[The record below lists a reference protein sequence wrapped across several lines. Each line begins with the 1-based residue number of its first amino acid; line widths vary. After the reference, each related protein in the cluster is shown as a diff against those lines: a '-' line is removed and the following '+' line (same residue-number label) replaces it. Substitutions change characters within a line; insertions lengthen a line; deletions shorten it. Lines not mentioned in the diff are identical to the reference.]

1 MIVILCMDWFLRH
14 HSTTQSANSQHIIT
28 KRLLVSRGWSGYI
41 IPYART
47 IRSILSRALLYNF
60 DLCLYGA
67 FSDGDQYHSWTRVV
81 PIRNMPVTSK
91 PISKSMKLAFHLSFY
106 GKFEIPLKLDET
118 RMKLRNFNLLETSK
132 NLLKL
137 VETCLNVNLETFHEL
152 LVQLKLPWNIHKTL
166 LYRLSHRQKIYRW
179 PR

>member
-1 MIVILCMDWFLRH
+1 M
-14 HSTTQSANSQHIIT
+14 
-28 KRLLVSRGWSGYI
+28 
-41 IPYART
+41 
-47 IRSILSRALLYNF
+47 
-60 DLCLYGA
+60 
-67 FSDGDQYHSWTRVV
+67 
-81 PIRNMPVTSK
+81 TSK

-152 LVQLKLPWNIHKTL
+152 LVQLKLP
-166 LYRLSHRQKIYRW
+166 
-179 PR
+179 